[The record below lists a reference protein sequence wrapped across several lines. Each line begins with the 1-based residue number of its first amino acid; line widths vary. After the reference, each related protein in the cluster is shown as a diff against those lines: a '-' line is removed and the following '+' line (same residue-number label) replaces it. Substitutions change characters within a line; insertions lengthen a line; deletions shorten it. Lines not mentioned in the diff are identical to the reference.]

1 MAKDPIEKEKE
12 DNPNTPGAGL
22 SKSEEAIQKT
32 KELTDQQKT
41 FLNALFGE
49 ANGSPKL
56 AGEIAGYSEHSY
68 PKVVKSLKD
77 EILQRAEEVMA
88 SYSPKA
94 TMGLVKAMDEDGSV
108 PGASIRV
115 EAAKQIL
122 DRVGLTKKEKL
133 DVNLKSISGIFILPP
148 KEGGAGEDSSS

>member
-1 MAKDPIEKEKE
+1 MNLVTQE
-12 DNPNTPGAGL
+12 
-22 SKSEEAIQKT
+22 KT
-32 KELTDQQKT
+32 KELTDQQKI

-148 KEGGAGEDSSS
+148 KDGGAGEDSSS

>member
-1 MAKDPIEKEKE
+1 MNLITQE
-12 DNPNTPGAGL
+12 
-22 SKSEEAIQKT
+22 KT
-32 KELTDQQKT
+32 KQLTEQQST

-49 ANGSPKL
+49 AHGIPKV

-68 PKVVKSLKD
+68 PKVIKALKD

-88 SYSPKA
+88 SYTPKA

-133 DVNLKSISGIFILPP
+133 DVNVKSISGIFILPP
-148 KEGGAGEDSSS
+148 KDGGESAEDSS

>member
-1 MAKDPIEKEKE
+1 MNLVTQE
-12 DNPNTPGAGL
+12 
-22 SKSEEAIQKT
+22 KT

-56 AGEIAGYSEHSY
+56 AGYSEHSY

-148 KEGGAGEDSSS
+148 KDGGAGEDSSS

>member
-1 MAKDPIEKEKE
+1 MDKFLTKDKVK
-12 DNPNTPGAGL
+12 
-22 SKSEEAIQKT
+22 Q
-32 KELTDQQKT
+32 LTEQQQT
-41 FLNALFGE
+41 FLSALFGE
-49 ANGSPKL
+49 AHGNPKI

-77 EILQRAEEVMA
+77 EIIQRAEEVMA

-94 TMGLVKAMDEDGSV
+94 TMGLVKALDEDGSV

-122 DRVGLTKKEKL
+122 DRVGITK
-133 DVNLKSISGIFILPP
+133 
-148 KEGGAGEDSSS
+148 

>member
-1 MAKDPIEKEKE
+1 MDKFLTKDKVK
-12 DNPNTPGAGL
+12 
-22 SKSEEAIQKT
+22 Q
-32 KELTDQQKT
+32 LTEQQQT
-41 FLNALFGE
+41 FLSALFGE
-49 ANGSPKL
+49 AHGNPKI

-77 EILQRAEEVMA
+77 EIIQRAEEVMP

-94 TMGLVKAMDEDGSV
+94 TMGLVKALDEDGSV

-122 DRVGLTKKEKL
+122 DRVGITKKEKL
-133 DVNLKSISGIFILPP
+133 DVNLKSLSGVFILPP
-148 KEGGAGEDSSS
+148 KDGTAESQEESS

>member
-1 MAKDPIEKEKE
+1 MDKFLTKDKVK
-12 DNPNTPGAGL
+12 
-22 SKSEEAIQKT
+22 Q
-32 KELTDQQKT
+32 LTEQQRT
-41 FLNALFGE
+41 FLSALFGE
-49 ANGSPKL
+49 AHGNPKI

-77 EILQRAEEVMA
+77 EIIQRAEEVMA

-94 TMGLVKAMDEDGSV
+94 TMGLVKALDEDGSV

-122 DRVGLTKKEKL
+122 DRVGITKKEKI
-133 DVNLKSISGIFILPP
+133 DVNLKSLSGVFILPP
-148 KEGGAGEDSSS
+148 KDGATESKEESS

>member
-1 MAKDPIEKEKE
+1 MNLVTQE
-12 DNPNTPGAGL
+12 
-22 SKSEEAIQKT
+22 KT

-94 TMGLVKAMDEDGSV
+94 TMGLVKSMDEDGRV

>member
-1 MAKDPIEKEKE
+1 MDKFLTKDKIKQLTEQQQIF
-12 DNPNTPGAGL
+12 L
-22 SKSEEAIQKT
+22 S
-32 KELTDQQKT
+32 
-41 FLNALFGE
+41 ALFGE
-49 ANGSPKL
+49 AHGNPKI

-77 EILQRAEEVMA
+77 EIIQRAEEVMA

-94 TMGLVKAMDEDGSV
+94 TMGLVKALDEDGSV

-122 DRVGLTKKEKL
+122 DRVGITKKEKI
-133 DVNLKSISGIFILPP
+133 DVNLKSLSGVFILPP
-148 KEGGAGEDSSS
+148 KDGATESKEESS

>member
-1 MAKDPIEKEKE
+1 MNLVTQE
-12 DNPNTPGAGL
+12 
-22 SKSEEAIQKT
+22 KT
-32 KELTDQQKT
+32 KELTDHQKT

-68 PKVVKSLKD
+68 PKVIKSLKD

-148 KEGGAGEDSSS
+148 KDGGAGEDSSS

>member
-1 MAKDPIEKEKE
+1 MNLITQE
-12 DNPNTPGAGL
+12 
-22 SKSEEAIQKT
+22 KT
-32 KELTDQQKT
+32 KQLTEQQST

-49 ANGSPKL
+49 ANGIPKV

-68 PKVVKSLKD
+68 PKVIKALKD

-88 SYSPKA
+88 SYTPKA

-133 DVNLKSISGIFILPP
+133 DVNVKSISGIFILPP
-148 KEGGAGEDSSS
+148 KDGGITTEDSS

>member
-1 MAKDPIEKEKE
+1 MDKFLTKDKVK
-12 DNPNTPGAGL
+12 
-22 SKSEEAIQKT
+22 Q
-32 KELTDQQKT
+32 LTEQQQT
-41 FLNALFGE
+41 FLSALFGE
-49 ANGSPKL
+49 AHGNPKI

-77 EILQRAEEVMA
+77 EIIQRAEEVMA

-94 TMGLVKAMDEDGSV
+94 TMGLVKALDEDGSV

-122 DRVGLTKKEKL
+122 DRVGITKKEKI
-133 DVNLKSISGIFILPP
+133 DVNLKSLSGVFILPP
-148 KEGGAGEDSSS
+148 KDGATESKEESS

>member
-1 MAKDPIEKEKE
+1 MDKFLTKDKIK
-12 DNPNTPGAGL
+12 
-22 SKSEEAIQKT
+22 Q
-32 KELTDQQKT
+32 LTEQQQT
-41 FLNALFGE
+41 FLSALFGE
-49 ANGSPKL
+49 AHGNPKI

-77 EILQRAEEVMA
+77 EIIQRAEEVMA

-94 TMGLVKAMDEDGSV
+94 TMGLVKALDEDGSV

-122 DRVGLTKKEKL
+122 DRVGITKKEKI
-133 DVNLKSISGIFILPP
+133 DVNLKSLSGVFILPP
-148 KEGGAGEDSSS
+148 KDGATESKEESS